1 MLAYTHYT
9 TTKQGSEMDFYF
21 QRSYRG
27 PLKAILLDWA
37 GTTMDYGCYAPA
49 VVFVQVYERKGVPI
63 SIEEA
68 RVPMGA
74 HKKVHIRKISQ
85 LESVRE
91 RWQQTHGH
99 APNEDDVEAM
109 FQDFIPLQL
118 NVLAD
123 YADLIPGTLEAI
135 QEFRARGL
143 KIGSTTGYTREMM
156 NLLQSE
162 AAKRG
167 YVPDSTVC
175 ATDVP
180 AGRPAP
186 FMCLQNML
194 NLQVYPPEAIVKVD
208 DTLPGIEEG
217 LNAGMWTIGLA
228 KTGNEIGLNAQEI
241 SNLAQDD
248 LQTKLQ
254 RAYTRMSQVG
264 AHYVV
269 DGIWDVSS
277 VLDEISV
284 RLRQGEKP

>member
-1 MLAYTHYT
+1 M
-9 TTKQGSEMDFYF
+9 EFYF

-63 SIEEA
+63 SVQEA

-91 RWQQTHGH
+91 RWQQTHGR

-109 FQDFIPLQL
+109 FQDFIPLQM

-156 NLLQSE
+156 GLLQSE

-180 AGRPAP
+180 EGRPAP

-228 KTGNEIGLNAQEI
+228 KTGNEIGLNAREI
-241 SNLAQDD
+241 SNLALDD
-248 LQTKLQ
+248 LKTKLQ
-254 RAYTRMSQVG
+254 RAYARMAQSG

-269 DGIWDVSS
+269 DGIWDVPM
-277 VLDEISV
+277 VLEEIGE
-284 RLRQGEKP
+284 RLKRGERP

>member
-1 MLAYTHYT
+1 M
-9 TTKQGSEMDFYF
+9 EFYF

-27 PLKAILLDWA
+27 RLKAILLDWA

-63 SIEEA
+63 SMNEA
-68 RVPMGA
+68 RAPMGA

-85 LESVRE
+85 QDAVRE
-91 RWQQTHGH
+91 RWQQVHGR

-109 FQDFIPLQL
+109 FQDFVPLQM
-118 NVLAD
+118 NVLAG
-123 YADLIPGTLEAI
+123 YADLIPGTLDAVN
-135 QEFRARGL
+135 EFRGRGL

-156 NLLQSE
+156 DLLQNE

-167 YVPDSTVC
+167 YIPDSTVC
-175 ATDVP
+175 AADVP
-180 AGRPAP
+180 EGRPAP
-186 FMCLQNML
+186 YMCLQNML

-241 SNLAQDD
+241 GQLPPDELNA
-248 LQTKLQ
+248 KLQ
-254 RAYTRMSQVG
+254 RAYTRMAQCG

-269 DGIWDVSS
+269 DGIWDVPA
-277 VLDEISV
+277 VLDDIDA
-284 RLRQGEKP
+284 RLQSGARP

>member
-1 MLAYTHYT
+1 M
-9 TTKQGSEMDFYF
+9 EFYY

-27 PLKAILLDWA
+27 ALKAILLDWA

-49 VVFVQVYERKGVPI
+49 IVFVQVYERKGVPI

-85 LESVRE
+85 LEAVRE
-91 RWQQTHGH
+91 RWQQTHGRV
-99 APNEDDVEAM
+99 PNEDDVEAM
-109 FQDFIPLQL
+109 FQDFIPLQM

-123 YADLIPGTLEAI
+123 YSDLIPGTLDAV
-135 QEFRARGL
+135 QDFRARGL

-156 NLLQSE
+156 GLLQSE

-180 AGRPAP
+180 EGRPAP
-186 FMCLQNML
+186 FMCLQNMI

-228 KTGNEIGLNAQEI
+228 KTGNEIGLNGDEI
-241 SNLAQDD
+241 AKLSRAELDA
-248 LQTKLQ
+248 KLQ
-254 RAYTRMSQVG
+254 RAYTRMAQTG

-269 DGIWDVSS
+269 DGIWDVPM
-277 VLDEISV
+277 VLDEIGA
-284 RLRQGEKP
+284 RLRRGERP

>member
-1 MLAYTHYT
+1 M
-9 TTKQGSEMDFYF
+9 EFYF

-63 SIEEA
+63 SVQEA

-91 RWQQTHGH
+91 RWQQTHGR

-109 FQDFIPLQL
+109 FQDFIPLQM

-156 NLLQSE
+156 GLLQSE

-180 AGRPAP
+180 EGRPAP

-241 SNLAQDD
+241 SKLATDD
-248 LQTKLQ
+248 LKTKLQ
-254 RAYTRMSQVG
+254 RAYARMAQSG

-269 DGIWDVSS
+269 DGIWDVPM
-277 VLDEISV
+277 VLDEIGE
-284 RLRQGEKP
+284 RLKRGERP